1 MNCHRGDNEHGEK
14 AAERTI
20 LLAFFL
26 LYTIMYVSRRRW
38 LRIYSFAPPGILISM
53 LPSRLV
59 ILLEICLFFFFPKPF
74 GTMF

>member
-26 LYTIMYVSRRRW
+26 LYIIMYVSSPRR
-38 LRIYSFAPPGILISM
+38 LQD
-53 LPSRLV
+53 
-59 ILLEICLFFFFPKPF
+59 
-74 GTMF
+74 